1 MRASPAFFQ
10 TVLSLNHFSD
20 HPPTSVA
27 PSDAERI
34 AALQAQLQA
43 QAALLEEH
51 AAALAHSQKIF
62 NRSSA
67 AARIGVWECDLSD
80 ESLVWTDVVYDLF
93 DQPRG
98 TRLDRGVT
106 LQCYPEESL
115 RALSR
120 ARSRAIE
127 DRTGFTLETEI
138 VTPKGNHRWI
148 RITAT
153 VECVDDVA
161 VRIFGMKQDITEEKI
176 LADRNRYLAEYD
188 VMTGLANRSRF
199 QSKLSELSVVPG
211 DDRRP
216 FGALLL
222 IDLDEF
228 KAVNDSCGH
237 AAGDECLREA
247 ADRISQVCAGAEL
260 VARIG
265 GDEFAV
271 MLGAHLPF
279 AAISETARAIVAEMA
294 RPVTFRGVALQL
306 GASVGVALVDD
317 CTSSQLFVRA
327 DAALYAAKNAG
338 RSTFRIHRP
347 GSGKRD
353 SRPYAAA

>member
-1 MRASPAFFQ
+1 MRRSDVPSGRRR
-10 TVLSLNHFSD
+10 TLRELSDPLPF
-20 HPPTSVA
+20 PPVA
-27 PSDAERI
+27 SDAELI
-34 AALQAQLQA
+34 ASLRAQLDVQTA
-43 QAALLEEH
+43 LLADQAAS
-51 AAALAHSQKIF
+51 LAHSQKIF
-62 NRSSA
+62 DRSSA
-67 AARIGVWECDLSD
+67 AARIGVWECTLAD

-93 DQPRG
+93 DQERG
-98 TRLDRGVT
+98 TPLDRSVT

-115 RALSR
+115 RALHK
-120 ARSRAIE
+120 ARSKAIE
-127 DRTGFTLETEI
+127 DRSGFTLETEI
-138 VTPKGNHRWI
+138 VTPKGSRRWI

-153 VECVDDVA
+153 VECVDGVA

-176 LADRNRYLAEYD
+176 LADRNRYLAEFD

-199 QSKLSELSVVPG
+199 QSKLSELTTTQPN
-211 DDRRP
+211 RP

-228 KAVNDSCGH
+228 KSVNDSCGH

-247 ADRISQVCAGAEL
+247 AQRISSVCAGAEL

-271 MLGAHLPF
+271 MLRAQLSFGE
-279 AAISETARAIVAEMA
+279 ISETAAAIVAEMS
-294 RPVTFRGVALQL
+294 RPVLFRGRLLQL

-317 CTSSQLFVRA
+317 CTPAQLFVMA

-347 GSGKRD
+347 GSGQRA

>member
-1 MRASPAFFQ
+1 MSDPFPLSVSGEAELIAS
-10 TVLSLNHFSD
+10 LH
-20 HPPTSVA
+20 
-27 PSDAERI
+27 
-34 AALQAQLQA
+34 AQLEA
-43 QAALLEEH
+43 QAELIRQQTAS
-51 AAALAHSQKIF
+51 LAHSRKIF
-62 NRSSA
+62 DRSSA
-67 AARIGVWECDLSD
+67 AARIGVWECDLAD
-80 ESLVWTDVVYDLF
+80 ESLVWTDVVYDIF
-93 DQPRG
+93 DQERG
-98 TRLDRGVT
+98 TPLDRAVT
-106 LQCYPEESL
+106 LKCYPEESL
-115 RALSR
+115 RALSE

-127 DRTGFTLETEI
+127 DRTGFSLETEI
-138 VTPKGNHRWI
+138 VTTKGNRRWI

-153 VECVDDVA
+153 VESVDNVA

-199 QSKLSELSVVPG
+199 QSKLSELSVVAG
-211 DDRRP
+211 DARKP

-228 KAVNDSCGH
+228 KSVNDSCGH

-247 ADRISQVCAGAEL
+247 SQRIRTVCADAEL

-294 RPVTFRGVALQL
+294 RPVTFRGRALQL

-317 CTSSQLFVRA
+317 CTPSQLFVMA

>member
-1 MRASPAFFQ
+1 MSG
-10 TVLSLNHFSD
+10 SLPCPSA
-20 HPPTSVA
+20 A
-27 PSDAERI
+27 PGDAELI
-34 AALQAQLQA
+34 ASLRAQLA
-43 QAALLEEH
+43 EQAALIAEQQ
-51 AAALAHSQKIF
+51 ASLAHSQKIF
-62 NRSSA
+62 DRSSK
-67 AARIGVWECDLSD
+67 AARIGVWECTLAD

-93 DQPRG
+93 DQERG
-98 TRLDRGVT
+98 TPLDRSVT

-115 RALSR
+115 KALSK
-120 ARSRAIE
+120 ARSQAIA

-138 VTPKGNHRWI
+138 VTPRGNRRWI

-153 VECVDDVA
+153 VECADGIP

-176 LADRNRYLAEYD
+176 MADRNRYLAEFD

-199 QSKLSELSVVPG
+199 QAKLAELG
-211 DDRRP
+211 AIRATRP

-228 KAVNDSCGH
+228 KSVNDSCGH

-247 ADRISQVCAGAEL
+247 AERIGDVCRGADL

-271 MLGAHLPF
+271 ILGVRHSF
-279 AAISETARAIVAEMA
+279 GDISETAAAIVAEMS
-294 RPVTFRGVALQL
+294 RPVPFRGRQLQL

-317 CTSSQLFVRA
+317 CTPSQLFVMA

-338 RSTFRIHRP
+338 RGTFRIHKP
-347 GSGKRD
+347 GSGPRS